1 MPKKLQ
7 KCRIMLSLSNREA
20 EVAGY
25 LALGSSEKEIADT
38 LFVSVDTVHTH
49 KKSIY
54 RKWGIR
60 NVADL
65 TRRVAEHLTNSNLSD
80 LIRHEIIEPNLRKA
94 FTMFLFLSLQFTIT
108 LSNEMD
114 QRPVRIRTNT
124 VTRVGRTRKND

>member
-1 MPKKLQ
+1 
-7 KCRIMLSLSNREA
+7 MLSLSNREA

>member
-1 MPKKLQ
+1 
-7 KCRIMLSLSNREA
+7 MLSLSNREA

-25 LALGSSEKEIADT
+25 LALGGSEKEIADT

-124 VTRVGRTRKND
+124 VARVGRTRKND

>member
-1 MPKKLQ
+1 
-7 KCRIMLSLSNREA
+7 MLSLSNREA

-25 LALGSSEKEIADT
+25 LALGGSEKEIADT

-54 RKWGIR
+54 REWGIR

>member
-94 FTMFLFLSLQFTIT
+94 FTMFLFLSLQFTIA
-108 LSNEMD
+108 LNNEMD

>member
-1 MPKKLQ
+1 
-7 KCRIMLSLSNREA
+7 MLSLSNRET

-108 LSNEMD
+108 LNNEMD